1 MTGRKALGR
10 GLDALIPAVG
20 SKAESELL
28 YLELDRIKASHLQ
41 PRKKFSEKSLQE
53 LADSIKA
60 QGILNPILVKPIEG
74 EPGYYELIAGERR
87 FRAAKMAGLK
97 QVPVQ
102 IKKVEEQDS
111 LLLSLLENLQREDL
125 NPIEEARG
133 LERLIKEFGLTQ
145 EEVAKRIGKDRSTIA
160 NSLRLLK
167 LPPEIQAE
175 METGKISA
183 GHGRALLSLDS
194 AQKIKILFRRIMDQG
209 LNVRQ
214 AEALAKKLS
223 GLDQASPKRADSLSE
238 NKIFIEELERN
249 LQKALNA
256 RVRLIESSR
265 NRGKIEIYYQSL
277 EELERIIE
285 LVSRKR

>member
-1 MTGRKALGR
+1 
-10 GLDALIPAVG
+10 
-20 SKAESELL
+20 
-28 YLELDRIKASHLQ
+28 
-41 PRKKFSEKSLQE
+41 
-53 LADSIKA
+53 
-60 QGILNPILVKPIEG
+60 
-74 EPGYYELIAGERR
+74 
-87 FRAAKMAGLK
+87 
-97 QVPVQ
+97 
-102 IKKVEEQDS
+102 
-111 LLLSLLENLQREDL
+111 
-125 NPIEEARG
+125 
-133 LERLIKEFGLTQ
+133 
-145 EEVAKRIGKDRSTIA
+145 
-160 NSLRLLK
+160 
-167 LPPEIQAE
+167 
-175 METGKISA
+175 
-183 GHGRALLSLDS
+183 
-194 AQKIKILFRRIMDQG
+194 MDQG